1 MQQYV
6 KAAAIAAETAGF
18 SGGDGVGV
26 AAWQHGGGDGSS
38 NRGGDG
44 SSLRQWLRVVFD
56 DGAGGGADFI
66 SAFCFCALCLLL
78 CDLHPMLM
86 ALLWFFNSQK

>member
-38 NRGGDG
+38 
-44 SSLRQWLRVVFD
+44 LRQWLRVVFD
-56 DGAGGGADFI
+56 DGDGGGVDFI
-66 SAFCFCALCLLL
+66 SAFCAFALYAC
-78 CDLHPMLM
+78 
-86 ALLWFFNSQK
+86 